1 MMTGRCGRIHLARP
15 LRKLMGLARNWGMAM
30 TVGVLVLTGAAV
42 TSLPAAAKES
52 FKDEAGRV
60 IYTIDDDGIVSM
72 FENSPT
78 DLTLSV
84 TRGTR
89 EQMKPQ
95 VTEVTPETITAGTS
109 TVLKLKGK
117 NLIGATVKMGVA
129 EIEVGAY
136 EGKPRALDLPVSV
149 PATVPSGEVTVEVTT
164 PIGSTKASFTIKEF
178 ELGGSSSSPRAAAD
192 RQKVATVAPSTCPD
206 GMVGVAAERGG
217 FCIEIDQTF
226 SGDFR
231 KAEKACAIGGKRL
244 CQVPEWQR
252 ACEQAK
258 VGKLSLKDMIGD
270 WEWTGTLDRVES
282 GGGAL
287 GAIEDIRNVLFG
299 RSDCQARHIIPSW
312 KAEVYAGRCCK

>member
-1 MMTGRCGRIHLARP
+1 MRQKRGI
-15 LRKLMGLARNWGMAM
+15 
-30 TVGVLVLTGAAV
+30 VLTVVLCVLLGFEGTAG
-42 TSLPAAAKES
+42 AKES
-52 FKDEAGRV
+52 YKDEAGRV
-60 IYTIDDDGIVSM
+60 IYTIDDDGVVSM

-95 VTEVTPETITAGTS
+95 VTEVTPETIPAGGS

-136 EGKPRALDLPVSV
+136 AAKPKALDFPVHV
-149 PATVPSGEVTVEVTT
+149 PATVPPGVVTVEVTT
-164 PIGSTKASFTIKEF
+164 PIGSTKASVTIKEF
-178 ELGGSSSSPRAAAD
+178 QLGGSGSNARAAAD
-192 RQKVATVAPSTCPD
+192 RQKVATIAPSTCPD

-231 KAEKACAIGGKRL
+231 RAEKACAVGGKRL

-252 ACEQAK
+252 ACEQAAA
-258 VGKLSLKDMIGD
+258 GKLPLKNMIGD
-270 WEWTGTLDRVES
+270 WEWTGTLDRMQIAFSLE
-282 GGGAL
+282 
-287 GAIEDIRNVLFG
+287 AIEDIRNVLLG
-299 RSDCQARHIIPSW
+299 QSDCQARHIIPGW
-312 KAEVYAGRCCK
+312 KAEVYSGRCCK